1 MPRSLRLLPALL
13 LPLIGACG
21 PAFPTLLV
29 DIAGIPEMTGQ
40 LSLTVTHGGRNSTPV
55 TYSRDSNNKFIATTS
70 MLMPPMAPAPSN
82 TQVALD
88 LPEGTSGAVRVSIQ
102 ALVGMMAT
110 MGQPQQPLTATHSGC
125 GSADVPKGGLYNIK
139 VQLIMS
145 TALCP

>member
-1 MPRSLRLLPALL
+1 MSRSVRLLPALL
-13 LPLIGACG
+13 FPLIGACG

-40 LSLTVTHGGRNSTPV
+40 LSLTVTHGGKNSTPV
-55 TYSRDSNNKFIATTS
+55 TYSRDSNNKFIATAS
-70 MLMPPMAPAPSN
+70 MMMPPMAPAPSN

-102 ALVGMMAT
+102 ALVGMMGM
-110 MGQPQQPLTATHSGC
+110 MGQQPPPPMVTHSGC
-125 GSADVPKGGLYNIK
+125 GSADVPKGGLYSVK